1 MICIDSEQGE
11 LDDSALYLSQYI
23 PDKKRKG
30 SPLTDNPM
38 KKQNSLPD
46 ISKFTAKDKRKLPP
60 KTFSDNLKMTL
71 NDTTFSKSI
80 APVLSDMMAPLIQE
94 TIKSSVASAIES
106 LKTSILQLILETNK
120 KLQESV
126 NKQDIKIQQQ
136 QEKIK
141 EQGRQLSVNKD
152 IITEL
157 EAENRLLCS
166 ELASMKLNINNLE
179 QYGRRN
185 SLRFNNLTIDTSH
198 KEEDMI
204 HGVVRFIN
212 DNMMSNGEKIND
224 QDVERCHPIGR
235 KIRGRTPQVIVKFS
249 SYKTKT
255 KMFANKTK
263 LKGHSDR
270 TFVTEDLTNLNHGV
284 VKSLLELRKS
294 RKINSFWTSNGKI
307 LVKKTQETSPV
318 VINFMDDIPFKLNL
332 SDV

>member
-1 MICIDSEQGE
+1 MASISMDRGGSDSEQGE
-11 LDDSALYLSQYI
+11 LDDSSLSLSQYI

-46 ISKFTAKDKRKLPP
+46 ISKLTAKDKRKLPP

-106 LKTSILQLILETNK
+106 LKTSILQPLLETNK

-166 ELASMKLNINNLE
+166 ELDSMKINVNNLE

-185 SLRFNNLTIDTSH
+185 SLRFNNLTIDTSQ
-198 KEEDMI
+198 KEEYNSNNTNI
-204 HGVVRFIN
+204 ETF
-212 DNMMSNGEKIND
+212 MSIKNLESY
-224 QDVERCHPIGR
+224 VEC
-235 KIRGRTPQVIVKFS
+235 
-249 SYKTKT
+249 
-255 KMFANKTK
+255 
-263 LKGHSDR
+263 
-270 TFVTEDLTNLNHGV
+270 
-284 VKSLLELRKS
+284 
-294 RKINSFWTSNGKI
+294 
-307 LVKKTQETSPV
+307 
-318 VINFMDDIPFKLNL
+318 
-332 SDV
+332 